1 MGNNNQ
7 LKTIIERIE
16 KLEEEKAA
24 IAADVKD
31 VFSEAKSNGFDTK
44 IIKKILAIRKQ
55 DASKRAEEQALLDVY
70 MDALGMLADTPLGKA
85 AMDRASSKPAA
96 SVDDDDDYE
105 DF

>member
-7 LKTIIERIE
+7 LKSIVERIE

-31 VFSEAKSNGFDTK
+31 VLSEAKSNGFDTK
-44 IIKKILAIRKQ
+44 IIKKILALRKQ
-55 DASKRAEEQALLDVY
+55 DAAKRKEEQALLDVY

-85 AMDRASSKPAA
+85 ALDRASNQP
-96 SVDDDDDYE
+96 SVDDDDDDD

>member
-7 LKTIIERIE
+7 LKSIVERIE

-24 IAADVKD
+24 IAADIKD
-31 VFSEAKSNGFDTK
+31 VLSEAKSNGFDTK
-44 IIKKILAIRKQ
+44 IIKKILALRKQ
-55 DASKRAEEQALLDVY
+55 DAAKRKEEQALLDVY

-85 AMDRASSKPAA
+85 ALDRASNQS
-96 SVDDDDDYE
+96 SVDDDDDD